1 MYQYQSRFEMLFKA
15 LFILLLI
22 YLTYILIS
30 SPNHWILLDGA
41 NLIIHEV
48 GHPLFMAF
56 GTFAGFLGGTI
67 FQLFIPSAIFVYFIL
82 KQQLFS
88 AGFGLFWIG
97 ENLVNISV
105 YMKDATEMALPL
117 VGWGAIHDWNW
128 MFSELGI
135 LKYDQLIGNVTF
147 VMGLFV
153 IGISICVMI
162 ALTYLQAMERA
173 RLPPI

>member
-1 MYQYQSRFEMLFKA
+1 M

-22 YLTYILIS
+22 YLTYTLIS
-30 SPNHWILLDGA
+30 VPNHWILLDGA
-41 NLIIHEV
+41 NLIIHEA

-67 FQLFIPSAIFVYFIL
+67 FQLMVPSLIFVYFIL

-88 AGFGLFWIG
+88 AGFGLFWVG

-128 MFSELGI
+128 IFSELDI
-135 LKYDQLIGNVTF
+135 LQHDQIIGEFTYGL
-147 VMGLFV
+147 GLFF
-153 IGISICVMI
+153 IISSIIFMI
-162 ALTYLQAMERA
+162 LETYWGALKKN
-173 RLPPI
+173 IF